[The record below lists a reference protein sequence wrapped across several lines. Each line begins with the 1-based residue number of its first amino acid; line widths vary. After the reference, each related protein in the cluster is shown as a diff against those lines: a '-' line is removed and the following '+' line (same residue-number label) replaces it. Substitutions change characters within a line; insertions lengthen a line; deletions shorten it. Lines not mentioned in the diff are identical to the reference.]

1 MSERGTAPHGAGAVD
16 ADVSITDMRRT
27 IDGVECRFAYP
38 LPDDE
43 IRDLVGSLERPRDV
57 FEVTSVLGG
66 RSSVW
71 LHHVPSVGAIV
82 IKEFRRGGMLQ
93 VFRRRHYLR
102 VGTTRP
108 DREFDAL
115 RLAKAAG
122 VNAPEAI
129 ASFVKG
135 SRFYRGWLAT
145 RYIEGRNLVAVA
157 ATQPELIPGLMAE
170 VCWQVMLLIRHRIA
184 HVDLHPGNV
193 LVNGRNAPFLL
204 DFDRAV
210 MFEKSPEALRE
221 QYHIRWTWA
230 IAKHGLPE
238 MLSEL
243 FTRGLYDRPGCSLTC
258 DRTGCAACSAEGC
271 PDRGV
276 VSRQ

>member
-1 MSERGTAPHGAGAVD
+1 MTERDSAPSGLAAPGS
-16 ADVSITDMRRT
+16 DVSTADIRRT
-27 IDGVECRFAYP
+27 IDGVECRFAYA

-43 IRDLVGSLERPRDV
+43 IRDLLASLERPRDTS
-57 FEVTSVLGG
+57 ETTSVLGG

-71 LHHVPSVGAIV
+71 LHQIPAVGPAV

-93 VFRRRHYLR
+93 VFRRRHYMR
-102 VGTTRP
+102 SGTTRP

-115 RLAKAAG
+115 RLARVAG

-129 ASFVKG
+129 ASFVRG

-145 RYIEGRNLVAVA
+145 RFIEGRNLVAVA
-157 ATQPELIPGLMAE
+157 AAQPELIPDLMAQ
-170 VCWQVMLLIRHRIA
+170 VGWQVMLLIRHRIA

-193 LVNGRNAPFLL
+193 LVDGRNAPFLL

-221 QYHIRWTWA
+221 QYHVRWTWA
-230 IAKHGLPE
+230 VAKHGLPE
-238 MLSEL
+238 MLSES

-258 DRTGCAACSAEGC
+258 DNTACAACSAGGC
-271 PDRGV
+271 PDRGRE
-276 VSRQ
+276 ST